1 MDDARL
7 DALKALPTVG
17 SSAMIQM
24 LERVPDVTLKRIE
37 EALKNGHRLAIT
49 LAADLQGASE
59 IQLDLLSAGGDRF
72 RVATLSAGPVQFH

>member
-7 DALKALPTVG
+7 DALKAFSTVG

-59 IQLDLLSAGGDRF
+59 IQLDLLSASDDRF
-72 RVATLSAGPVQFH
+72 RVATLSAGPVKFH